1 MRYASG
7 MHPDAWDGHC
17 GNGPEL
23 ARPPPPCYFGP
34 PLSGDSMKKAPALAS
49 LLALLCAPLLGAAQQ
64 PAEPPPSSDIVEI
77 LADSQQKAGDV
88 YLLRGN
94 VVIHY
99 RGMTL
104 TADEV
109 VYDEAKRVA
118 DARGHVVFE
127 REDDRLEADEAHY
140 ELGTGAGVF
149 LNVEGT
155 AGPRPRPT
163 DDYLVTSNPFYFK
176 AERVDRRSDGSYLV
190 QHGWVTNCQPGRP
203 KWRLKAA
210 RAQIRPGNDAR
221 LYHSTFLIA
230 GVPILFSP
238 YFSMSLAEEPRQTG
252 FLLPSIGNDSR
263 RGTTVGDAFFWAINP
278 HADLTLGAQYFN
290 QGGWTQSADLR
301 ALPTENSRIEVNY
314 FGAVAAKFGRTQARF
329 GGQDLRQ
336 SGQYVRVYAESRW
349 ANGFRGVMDLDY
361 LSSFAFRL
369 GFAETFNE
377 AVRSEVHAD
386 AFLTNN
392 PGTLYFN
399 GFFSRYQTFFQPQ
412 PETSIT
418 LLQAPGFEFGT
429 RPYWLDWFKNQP
441 VYFSFDSSVGGM
453 RRDEPRYQTPNLV
466 QRYSL
471 FPRVT
476 FPFTLGPYFSLTP
489 TVGVRATRYSARVV
503 DDPSAPNGKRVL
515 NEPLRRVSEEVSVD
529 LRFPSLERVFE
540 RGDHKY
546 KHVIEPEVTY
556 RYVNGVRHT
565 DEFLRFDDSDIL
577 SDTHEIEYALTQRL
591 FAKEPGE
598 DGQAREI
605 LSWRL
610 SQKYFF
616 DPDLR
621 DALRPGVRNVLT
633 ALSSLTPFAWAA
645 GPRRFSPI
653 ASTVKFDPGGRYH
666 ADFRLDFDPDQGK
679 VTNTRLTA
687 GTRVAEL
694 LRLSVSHFTTRN
706 LELLQPHSNQL
717 RFLVGYGEL
726 YRRGFNAVVASTWD
740 MRRDFL
746 PNTVVQTSYN
756 WDCCGVAFSY
766 RRLGLGLLRSQ
777 NEYRFTFTLANVGSF
792 GTIRSRERLF

>member
-1 MRYASG
+1 
-7 MHPDAWDGHC
+7 
-17 GNGPEL
+17 
-23 ARPPPPCYFGP
+23 
-34 PLSGDSMKKAPALAS
+34 MKKASALAS
-49 LLALLCAPLLGAAQQ
+49 LLVALCAPLVGAAQQ

-77 LADSQQKAGDV
+77 LADSQQKTGDV

-94 VVIHY
+94 VIIHY

-109 VYDEAKRVA
+109 VYDEKKQVV

-127 REDDRLEADEAHY
+127 RADDRLEADEAHY
-140 ELGTGAGVF
+140 ELGTGAGIF
-149 LNVEGT
+149 QHVEGT
-155 AGPRPRPT
+155 AGPRPLPT

-176 AERVDRRSDGSYLV
+176 AERVDRRGDGSYLV

-210 RAQIRPGNDAR
+210 RAEIRPGNDAR
-221 LYHSTFLIA
+221 LYYSTFLIK

-238 YFSMSLAEEPRQTG
+238 YFSMSLADQPRQTG
-252 FLLPSIGNDSR
+252 FLLPSFGNDSR
-263 RGTTVGDAFFWAINP
+263 RGLTVGDAFFWAINP

-290 QGGWTQSADLR
+290 QGGWTQSADFR
-301 ALPTENSRIEVNY
+301 ALPARRTHVEVNY
-314 FGAVAAKFGRTQARF
+314 FRAVAGKLARTQRRRQNI
-329 GGQDLRQ
+329 GIDQ
-336 SGQYVRVYAESRW
+336 SGQYARVYAETRW
-349 ANGFRGVMDLDY
+349 GNGFRGVMDLDY

-392 PGTLYFN
+392 PGALYFN
-399 GFFSRYQTFFQPQ
+399 GFVSRYQTFFQPQ

-429 RPYWLDWFKNQP
+429 RPYFLDWFKSQP
-441 VYFSFDSSVGGM
+441 VYFSFDSAVGGM
-453 RRDEPRYQTPNLV
+453 RRDEPRYQTPDLV
-466 QRYSL
+466 QRYSF

-476 FPFTLGPYFSLTP
+476 FPFHLGPYFGLTP
-489 TVGVRATRYSARVV
+489 TLGVRATRYSARVV
-503 DDPSAPNGKRVL
+503 DDPSAPGGKRVL
-515 NEPLRRVSEEVSVD
+515 NEPLRRVTEEVSVD
-529 LRFPSLERVFE
+529 LRFPSLQRIFE
-540 RGDHKY
+540 GGDHKY

-591 FAKEPGE
+591 FRKEPGE
-598 DGQAREI
+598 DGRAREI
-605 LSWRL
+605 LSLRM

-621 DALRPGVRNVLT
+621 DSLRPGVRNVLAAMT
-633 ALSSLTPFAWAA
+633 SLTPFAWAA

-653 ASTVKFDPGGRYH
+653 ASTLQFNPGGRYR
-666 ADFRLDFDPDQGK
+666 ADLRLDFDPDQGK

-687 GTRVAEL
+687 GARLTDL

-706 LELLQPHSNQL
+706 LEFLQPHANQL
-717 RFLVGYGEL
+717 RFMAAYGEL
-726 YRRGFNAVVASTWD
+726 YRRGFNAVMAFTWD